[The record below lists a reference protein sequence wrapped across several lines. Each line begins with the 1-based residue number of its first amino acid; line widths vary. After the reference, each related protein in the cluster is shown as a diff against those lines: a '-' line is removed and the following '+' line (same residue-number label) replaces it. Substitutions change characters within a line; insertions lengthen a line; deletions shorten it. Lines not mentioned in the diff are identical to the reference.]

1 MDASTRWFLNPLAAL
16 HWRCWD
22 EEWVLFDAGSGQT
35 HQMDPV
41 AAATLMAI
49 EAGPVAMPELI
60 SEVAL
65 NLSVE
70 NAADLE
76 EFVLPIVDQLIRL
89 GLIESL
95 PQ

>member
-1 MDASTRWFLNPLAAL
+1 MEQSATWCLNPLASL

-49 EAGPVAMPELI
+49 EAGPVSMAELI
-60 SEVAL
+60 NEVAL
-65 NLSVE
+65 NLSIE
-70 NAADLE
+70 DAAELE
-76 EFVLPIVDQLIRL
+76 EFVLPIVDQLTRL
-89 GLIESL
+89 GLIEPS

>member
-1 MDASTRWFLNPLAAL
+1 MDACTRWSLNPLAAL

-49 EAGPVAMPELI
+49 EAGPVSMLELL

-89 GLIESL
+89 GLIESP